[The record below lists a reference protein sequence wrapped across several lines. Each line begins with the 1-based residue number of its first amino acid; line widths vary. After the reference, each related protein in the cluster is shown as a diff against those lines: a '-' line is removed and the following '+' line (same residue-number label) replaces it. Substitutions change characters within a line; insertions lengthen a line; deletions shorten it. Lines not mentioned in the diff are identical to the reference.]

1 MTFIFPNCALIPD
14 YLYAMDFRIAPLLMA
29 ILCLSY
35 LLFIHPAI
43 HPSFPLKQAAKVV
56 QMSIPVILL
65 LILSTSV
72 FLRHT
77 FYSKK
82 FKWTFYVLQSANIF
96 LYIWYLLEIQQQH
109 LG

>member
-1 MTFIFPNCALIPD
+1 
-14 YLYAMDFRIAPLLMA
+14 MDFRIAPLLMA

-35 LLFIHPAI
+35 LLFIHPTI

-72 FLRHT
+72 FLRHS